1 MNYRSFFGQ
10 TELSSKPADSAS
22 EITHSPR
29 GSIRINQEKDPSF
42 RDQEFKPCLPTDII
56 KLDTININFTC
67 VTDPEYT
74 LPYLQIRTPSGALL
88 NALIDSGATT
98 SVISSQA
105 VRRLK
110 IPVHHQKMIT
120 FTGFVSSTGP
130 QKINLYS
137 LELLDNSGKIW
148 TTIIPEFESLPTSVK
163 APIFSDQD
171 TVFLVQKQIDIKNL
185 TNLKKFDGKPIDLLI
200 GNNILTNLLSSSQRH
215 TLPSGR
221 IVEET
226 YLGFI
231 THPTPSPAAIKPLNG
246 PKNEDS
252 EDNIEYHINNL
263 QIVDMWETDESPTET
278 EISAV
283 INGQSMNSR
292 SINSTLDKL
301 LERSWQLD
309 LLGIEPPTAV
319 QNKQT
324 LNEELIKRFKATA
337 VKDKDEK
344 IHVQFP
350 FNGKEEHLNDN
361 YLVAVK
367 RLISLVEKQL
377 TNSVTRDAYHDII
390 MQQLAS
396 GIIEVAPEAEKQTGP
411 HYFIP
416 HRVIE
421 KLDSLTTKLRIVLD
435 ASSHMKNEL
444 SLNDCIHPGP
454 SILKSIVG
462 ILLRARNKPFL
473 MVADLEKA
481 FHQVRLQAQ
490 HRNATKFLWMKNPH
504 SPPTPENII
513 IYRFT
518 RLPFGITASPFLL
531 AITIILYMEM
541 APEAINDKIAQN
553 LYVDNVL
560 FTPETADEALEDYR
574 NSKRAFNTCT

>member
-1 MNYRSFFGQ
+1 
-10 TELSSKPADSAS
+10 
-22 EITHSPR
+22 
-29 GSIRINQEKDPSF
+29 
-42 RDQEFKPCLPTDII
+42 
-56 KLDTININFTC
+56 
-67 VTDPEYT
+67 
-74 LPYLQIRTPSGALL
+74 
-88 NALIDSGATT
+88 
-98 SVISSQA
+98 
-105 VRRLK
+105 
-110 IPVHHQKMIT
+110 MIT

-252 EDNIEYHINNL
+252 EDNIEHHINNL

-481 FHQVRLQAQ
+481 FHQVYAPSFWNYSVAIFIGNNNHTVYGNGSRSHKRQD
-490 HRNATKFLWMKNPH
+490 R
-504 SPPTPENII
+504 PESVC
-513 IYRFT
+513 R
-518 RLPFGITASPFLL
+518 
-531 AITIILYMEM
+531 
-541 APEAINDKIAQN
+541 
-553 LYVDNVL
+553 
-560 FTPETADEALEDYR
+560 
-574 NSKRAFNTCT
+574 